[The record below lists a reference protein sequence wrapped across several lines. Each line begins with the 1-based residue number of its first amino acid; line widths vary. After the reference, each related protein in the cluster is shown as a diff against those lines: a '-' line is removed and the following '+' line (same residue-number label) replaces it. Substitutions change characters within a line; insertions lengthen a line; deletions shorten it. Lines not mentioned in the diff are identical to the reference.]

1 MWMGGR
7 KLWNMWIR
15 RMYHGTGCG
24 KITGTYWST
33 LPDRIFWWGR
43 SFYRKWSND
52 IIKVSLI
59 WPFPQGVH
67 SRNVPSI
74 SNPRIAS
81 CLPVCK
87 FSRFIVLY
95 PFISPV
101 YSIGITFPKSD
112 FHTGISNL
120 FFHTDAGHIVI
131 SVCFLLRII
140 CAIVSSIPYC
150 QKNST

>member
-1 MWMGGR
+1 MT
-7 KLWNMWIR
+7 I
-15 RMYHGTGCG
+15 
-24 KITGTYWST
+24 ST
-33 LPDRIFWWGR
+33 
-43 SFYRKWSND
+43 
-52 IIKVSLI
+52 
-59 WPFPQGVH
+59 GVH

-140 CAIVSSIPYC
+140 CVIISSIPYC
-150 QKNST
+150 QKNSTQNSVFLYLYCRVGIDTKSKPLNFYNRLICIQSFYFFYRQSYKFCYLYI